1 MELNNRI
8 PGWLVFL
15 LIFPLIVLNGWV
27 LLLVIDYF
35 QTLITSFIAAA
46 LLAFL
51 LNYPVRLL
59 EKYGIRRGYAV
70 LLVFLVVVSL
80 LVAGAIVGIPFLA
93 GEFNKLVNRLPTWVE
108 SANNIQFQAVFNWL
122 DLNTNI
128 ETDIE
133 AWNTAIK
140 SKLKNELQAFLIG
153 LPNFALGTI
162 NNLFQV
168 VFIGVLTV
176 FFAIFGPKFLQN
188 FLQALLSSERGNRF
202 LGLLSQNFHSYV
214 VNQVTLAST
223 IGVSMVPIFW
233 LLNVPFALL
242 FSLGI
247 GIMGLV
253 PFCSILSICAV
264 SFLLA
269 LKSFWLGVKVLAIA
283 LIVDQIIEN
292 TVTPRLLG
300 SLTGLN
306 PIVVLF
312 SLMVGVQVA
321 GYLGVL
327 IAVPVAATIKSAIA
341 TIGQSPSQME
351 SEPSP
356 ILYPTSDSWQSGKLE
371 NEA

>member
-1 MELNNRI
+1 
-8 PGWLVFL
+8 
-15 LIFPLIVLNGWV
+15 
-27 LLLVIDYF
+27 
-35 QTLITSFIAAA
+35 
-46 LLAFL
+46 
-51 LNYPVRLL
+51 
-59 EKYGIRRGYAV
+59 
-70 LLVFLVVVSL
+70 
-80 LVAGAIVGIPFLA
+80 VGIPFLA
-93 GEFNKLVNRLPTWVE
+93 GEFNKLVNRLPTWIE
-108 SANNIQFQAVFNWL
+108 SANIQFQAVFNWI
-122 DLNTNI
+122 DLNTNNF

-162 NNLFQV
+162 NNLFQI

-176 FFAIFGPKFLQN
+176 FFAIFGPNFLHN
-188 FLQALLSSERGNRF
+188 FLQAVLSNERGDRF
-202 LGLLSQNFHSYV
+202 LGLLSRNFHSYV

-223 IGVSMVPIFW
+223 IGISMVPILW

-247 GIMGLV
+247 GIMGLI
-253 PFCSILSICAV
+253 PFCAILSICAV

-292 TVTPRLLG
+292 TITPRLLG

-341 TIGQSPSQME
+341 TIGQSPSKME
-351 SEPSP
+351 SQPSQ
-356 ILYPTSDSWQSGKLE
+356 ILYPASGSWQSGKLE

>member
-27 LLLVIDYF
+27 MLVVIDYF

-51 LNYPVRLL
+51 LNYPVQLL

-80 LVAGAIVGIPFLA
+80 LVTGAILGIPVLA
-93 GEFNKLVNRLPTWVE
+93 GEFNKLVNRLPSWIE
-108 SANNIQFQAVFNWL
+108 SANLQFQAVFNWI
-122 DLNTNI
+122 DLNTSSF
-128 ETDIE
+128 ETDVE

-162 NNLFQV
+162 NNLFQI

-176 FFAIFGPKFLQN
+176 FFAIFGPTFLHN
-188 FLQALLSSERGNRF
+188 LTHALFSSERGDRILDL
-202 LGLLSQNFHSYV
+202 LGQNFNSYV
-214 VNQVTLAST
+214 VNQVTLASA
-223 IGVSMVPIFW
+223 IGLSMIPIFL

-247 GIMGLV
+247 GLMGLI
-253 PFCSILSICAV
+253 PFCAILSIFAV

-269 LKSFWLGVKVLAIA
+269 LKSFWLGIKVLAIA
-283 LIVDQIIEN
+283 LLVDQLIEN

-341 TIGQSPSQME
+341 TMKPSPSQVA
-351 SEPSP
+351 SQPSP
-356 ILYPTSDSWQSGKLE
+356 ILYPASDSWKSGKLE